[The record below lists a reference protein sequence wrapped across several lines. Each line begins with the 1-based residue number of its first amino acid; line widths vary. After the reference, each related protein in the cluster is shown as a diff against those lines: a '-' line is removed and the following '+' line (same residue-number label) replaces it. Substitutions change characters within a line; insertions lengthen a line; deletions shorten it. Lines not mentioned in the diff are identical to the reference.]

1 MASFQC
7 SICLK
12 SFKTK
17 QQLQRH
23 ENRRFKC
30 KPTDDDTETHGFICK
45 CGKSYRYDSG
55 LYRHRATC
63 PAVLQAQTVKALAD
77 GVTLNT
83 VDKLSISNIS
93 RQHVKKECDNAGTA
107 SEFFKVQYMKEC
119 RSWTRYKDLY
129 KYIIDNLFFNTPSN
143 MLFYIPNFSE
153 KNALMYD
160 GETLHT
166 ITQKEMIDHIKDL
179 IDDVIDIIIEKMDLP
194 THHPF
199 VFIRHFKNIYNP
211 PKTSNDSYKRIYD
224 DIEAHIHHQYREH
237 KQDIHVVWSKSGIIK
252 NGINLINA

>member
-17 QQLQRH
+17 QQLQCH

-30 KPTDDDTETHGFICK
+30 KPANEDTETHGFICK
-45 CGKSYRYDSG
+45 CGKSYRHNTG

-63 PAVLQAQTVKALAD
+63 PAVLQPQTVKALTV
-77 GVTLNT
+77 GVSLNT
-83 VDKLSISNIS
+83 VDKLNISNIS
-93 RQHVKKECDNAGTA
+93 KQYVKRYCEHVDTA
-107 SEFFKVQYMKEC
+107 SELFRVQYNRET
-119 RSWTRYKDLY
+119 RSWTRYKELY
-129 KYIIDNLFFNTPSN
+129 KYIIDSLLINTPSN

-179 IDDVIDIIIEKMDLP
+179 IHDVIDIIIEKMNLS

-199 VFIRHFKNIYNP
+199 VFIRHFKDIYNP
-211 PKTSNDSYKRIYD
+211 PKTSIDSYKRIYD
-224 DIEAHIHHQYREH
+224 EIEAHILHQYREH
-237 KQDIHVVWSKSGIIK
+237 KQDIHAVWTKSG
-252 NGINLINA
+252 LL